1 MQGWLLDLYEDAQ
14 DGVVLWF
21 LGDDGSRQRLRQ
33 EFPVTFYAAGSSAKL
48 RALWQ
53 FLDSQP
59 VESKLERT
67 ERRDLFS
74 EELVTV
80 LACEVKNPAL
90 QEQLFRDASRAFPD
104 LTYYNADLPLPLRYA
119 ARYGTFPLARC
130 EFEADAKRRLEEIE
144 VMEEPWDLEPEPV
157 PLRVFSI
164 EPDTSPSHAP
174 PKYLAIR
181 IKGEDQLALPN
192 LIDCRLPLENERP
205 LLINLRSLLQRHDPD
220 LLLTSYGDTW
230 ILPHLLELS
239 KRWNIPLPLNRDPG
253 RGAAYRPEK
262 SYFTYGQ
269 VVHRGQQYH
278 LFGRWHIDR
287 CNAMLYHDYGME
299 GVMELARVTSLSMQT
314 VARVS
319 PGTGISAMQI
329 LTALRE
335 GVLVPWHKQQAERPK
350 SVLDLLRSDQGG
362 LVYQPI
368 TGLHANVAE
377 VDFISMYPSIMA
389 RFNVSP
395 ETVGIPPV
403 DLAEVDEPPRDLGSC
418 KHVPQT
424 GLPIDQE
431 QKGLIPLTLEPLLK
445 KRLDIKLRLAELP
458 AWDPRRTA
466 YKARTSA
473 HKWLLVTCFGYL
485 GYKNARFGRIEAH
498 EAVTAYGRE
507 ALLRAKE
514 AAEDMDGTVIHLY
527 VDGMWVKKEGMKTP
541 ADFQPL
547 LDEIA
552 AATGL
557 PIALDGV
564 YKWVAFLPSRMDERV
579 PVANRYFGAFQD
591 GSLKMRGIE
600 TRRTDTP
607 PFIARMQVELL
618 ERMAKVESAE
628 ELPGLLPE
636 LYALVRRKIAALR
649 RGQIKPADLLVNQKV
664 SRNLDEYRTLP
675 PAARAALQLLD
686 VKKQTR
692 AGQRVRFI
700 HTLGEPSVF
709 AWDLPGPFDMRTVDV
724 PRYIDLLLRAASTIF
739 QPLGVPEE
747 KMRSIVLYRAYY
759 EGVSIQVNKYTG
771 RQVSGDRGLV
781 TRNMYTSSQINRYA
795 SDRGAVTG
803 LIFGD
808 TTQDLS
814 LFDQVPD

>member
-1 MQGWLLDLYEDAQ
+1 MHGWLLDLYEDER

-21 LGDDGSRQRLRQ
+21 LGEDGIRLRLRQ
-33 EFPVTFYAAGSSAKL
+33 EFPVTFYAAGSPARL

-53 FLDSQP
+53 FIESQP
-59 VESKLERT
+59 VESTLERT

-74 EELVTV
+74 EEPVTV
-80 LACEVKNPAL
+80 LACTVKNPAL
-90 QEQLFRDASRAFPD
+90 QQQLFQNASRAFPD
-104 LTYYNADLPLPLRYA
+104 LTYYDADLPLPLRYA
-119 ARYGTFPLARC
+119 ARYGTFPLAHC
-130 EFEADAKRRLEEIE
+130 EFEAGEEARLEEIE
-144 VMEEPWDLEPEPV
+144 VTEKPWDLEQEPA

-164 EPDTSPSHAP
+164 EPDTTPNHAP

-181 IKGEDQLALPN
+181 IKTEEQLALPG
-192 LIDCRLPLENERP
+192 LVACRLSIKDERP
-205 LLINLRSLLQRHDPD
+205 LLINLQALLQRHDPD

-253 RGAAYRPEK
+253 RGPAYRPEK

-287 CNAMLYHDYGME
+287 CNAMLFHDYGME
-299 GVMELARVTSLSMQT
+299 GVMELARVTSLPMQT

-350 SVLDLLRSDQGG
+350 SVMDLLRSDQGG

-395 ETVGIPPV
+395 ETVGGPPLGLV
-403 DLAEVDEPPRDLGSC
+403 EAEETPAGLSSC
-418 KHVPQT
+418 KRVPQT
-424 GLPIDQE
+424 RLPVDQE

-445 KRLDIKLRLAELP
+445 KRLEIKLRLAELP
-458 AWDPRRTA
+458 TWDPRRNT
-466 YKARTSA
+466 YKARSSA

-485 GYKNARFGRIEAH
+485 GYKNARFGRIESH

-514 AAEDMDGTVIHLY
+514 AAEAMGGTVIHLY
-527 VDGMWVKKEGMKTP
+527 VDGMWVKKEGLKTP

-552 AATGL
+552 EATGL
-557 PIALDGV
+557 PVALDGI

-579 PVANRYFGAFQD
+579 PVPNRYFGAFQD

-600 TRRTDTP
+600 ARRTDTP
-607 PFIARMQVELL
+607 PFIAKMQVEAL
-618 ERMAKVESAE
+618 ERMAKAATAE
-628 ELPGLLPE
+628 DLPDLLPE
-636 LYALVRRKIAALR
+636 LYALVRRKIAGLR
-649 RGQIKPADLLVNQKV
+649 RGEIKPEDLLVNQKV
-664 SRNLDEYRTLP
+664 SRSLDEYRSLSP
-675 PAARAALQLLD
+675 PARAALQLQE

-700 HTLGEPSVF
+700 YTLGEPGVH

-747 KMRSIVLYRAYY
+747 KMRSMVLYRACY
-759 EGVSIQVNKYTG
+759 EK
-771 RQVSGDRGLV
+771 GD
-781 TRNMYTSSQINRYA
+781 
-795 SDRGAVTG
+795 
-803 LIFGD
+803 
-808 TTQDLS
+808 
-814 LFDQVPD
+814 